1 MSIHLAVRAGLG
13 MVIMVSS
20 PDHYASS
27 YPSLRGSARQ
37 AALVTNIMRSVWIV
51 TAETPTLQLREKTI
65 TIATF
70 SGFAIGILVT
80 FINPYMQD
88 EGYGNLQGKVGFV
101 YGSFSVI
108 AAFWV
113 AFVLPEM
120 RSRALEELDE
130 MFGRRLSTFKSG
142 TFDTEGLGAEIVG
155 VQRGGGAD
163 DSESSVKVMPS
174 VNSKSVGK

>member
-1 MSIHLAVRAGLG
+1 MSVHLAVRAGLG
-13 MVIMVSS
+13 MVFMVSC
-20 PDHYASS
+20 PDPYASS
-27 YPSLRGSARQ
+27 YPSLRVSAKRVI
-37 AALVTNIMRSVWIV
+37 LVTDNMRSVWIV

-108 AAFWV
+108 AAIWV

-120 RSRALEELDE
+120 RGRALEELDE
-130 MFGRRLSTFKSG
+130 MFEQRVSTFKFS
-142 TFDTEGLGAEIVG
+142 TFETEGLGAEIVG
-155 VQRGGGAD
+155 VQRGSSTG
-163 DSESSVKVMPS
+163 DSESSVKVIPS
-174 VNSKSVGK
+174 VNTKSIRK